1 MIWLWN
7 ASLTWFANLRLKT
20 KLYIS
25 FGWMCLFTVLL
36 GVVCLGGIERIMA
49 VTDLERAALQ
59 TTDIPSQAPGSE
71 AALHPRAAALRQTV
85 QGVAR
90 QFQAVIVALLSMIVF
105 LDLLMA
111 WRLSHLIS
119 HPIEDACR
127 VLESLSN
134 RDLTVAATIEST
146 DEVGEMGK
154 ALNRT
159 IEHLHGVLLG
169 LRDSAQ
175 TLDHAAAEL
184 GEKTALTSANCN
196 RQSQLAQEV
205 LRSTNLLADKGGEI
219 ARNSIETAEASR
231 QSSQTAS
238 SGGEA
243 MATASQTMA
252 QVAESS
258 SSIHELM
265 VRLDGRSREIGKVVT
280 AIRAISENTNLL
292 ALNAAIEAA
301 RAGEQGRGFA
311 VVAGEVR
318 RLAEHTRSATE
329 EIAQM
334 VESIQQETAATSAA
348 VMESRDTIESGRA
361 STEKAHEILTAIIH
375 QASITGTLAEG
386 TASAAEH
393 QSAASQQIAGNAA
406 QFAELASASHEASA
420 RTAATGQAI
429 RASAAQLT
437 KVVSQFRL

>member
-25 FGWMCLFTVLL
+25 FGWMCLFTVIL
-36 GVVCLGGIERIMA
+36 GVVCLGGIERIRA
-49 VTDLERAALQ
+49 VTDLEQATLQ
-59 TTDIPSQAPGSE
+59 ATDLSSQAPGRE
-71 AALHPRAAALRQTV
+71 AAPHPRAAELRQTIR
-85 QGVAR
+85 GVAR
-90 QFQAVIVALLSMIVF
+90 QFQAVIVGLLSVIVL

-111 WRLSHLIS
+111 WRLAHLIS
-119 HPIEDACR
+119 HPVLDACR
-127 VLESLSN
+127 VLESLAN

-146 DEVGEMGK
+146 DEVGEMGN

-159 IEHLHGVLLG
+159 IQHLHGVLLG

-175 TLDHAAAEL
+175 TLDQAAAEL
-184 GEKTALTSANCN
+184 GAKTTQTSNNCN

-219 ARNSIETAEASR
+219 ARNSIETAEASS

-238 SGGEA
+238 SGGQA
-243 MATASQTMA
+243 MATASQSMA

-265 VRLDGRSREIGKVVT
+265 TRLDGRSREIGKVVT
-280 AIRAISENTNLL
+280 TIREISENTNLL

-334 VESIQQETAATSAA
+334 VESIQQETAATTAA
-348 VMESRDTIESGRA
+348 VVASRDTIESGRA
-361 STEKAHEILTAIIH
+361 STGKAHEILVAIIE
-375 QASITGTLAEG
+375 QAGRTGILAEG
-386 TASAAEH
+386 TASAAEY

-406 QFAELASASHEASA
+406 RFAELASASHEASA
-420 RTAATGQAI
+420 
-429 RASAAQLT
+429 
-437 KVVSQFRL
+437 